1 MPAFH
6 YRTFRNADPPVLV
19 DLWRSRVRPTGL
31 AQPVSTDL
39 LEQLVFAKL
48 YFEHRG
54 LFLAFDSGLP
64 VGFAHAG
71 FGPNEEQNWISM
83 EIGVTCVVQVHPDC
97 SQANEVAGGLLDRC
111 EGYLRGCGAKVLYG
125 GSSSPWTPF
134 YFGLYGGSESPGVL
148 DSDSLVQQLYSAR
161 GYEAVDH
168 TLLLQRDLNGFES
181 LIDRQQMQIR
191 RQMIVEVVNDA
202 PTRSWWDASIL
213 GEFDLTRFDLVPRT
227 GGAAIASAVF
237 RSMEP
242 SVTNAMGRATGLI
255 HFKVEESYQGRGV
268 ANFLLSEAFRQFIRQ
283 GIQQVEAQIPQGDEP
298 ALAVLRDLGFQLVD
312 EGCVYRKKA

>member
-1 MPAFH
+1 M
-6 YRTFRNADPPVLV
+6 LV
-19 DLWRSRVRPTGL
+19 DLWRNREGRTGV
-31 AQPVSTDL
+31 AQPICTDL

-54 LFLAFDSGLP
+54 LFLAFDGGMP

-71 FGPNEEQNWISM
+71 FGPNENRSWLSTEL
-83 EIGVTCVVQVHPDC
+83 GVICLVAVHPDC
-97 SQANEVAGGLLDRC
+97 AQANEVAGELLDRC
-111 EGYLRGCGAKVLYG
+111 EGYLRDSGAQVLCG
-125 GSSSPWTPF
+125 GSASPWTPF
-134 YFGLYGGSESPGVL
+134 YFGLYGGSESPGIL
-148 DSDSLVQQLYSAR
+148 DSDSLVQQLFKAR
-161 GYEAVDH
+161 GYEPVQQ
-168 TLLLQRDLNGFES
+168 TLLLRRDLNGFES

-191 RQMIVEVVNDA
+191 RQMIVEVINDA
-202 PTRSWWDASIL
+202 PTRSWWEASIL

-227 GGAAIASAVF
+227 GGPAIASAVF

-255 HFKVEESYQGRGV
+255 HFHVDEGYRGRGV

-283 GIQQVEAQIPQGDEP
+283 GIQQVDAQISQNEEA
-298 ALAVLRDLGFQLVD
+298 ALAVMRKLGFQLVE